1 MAPSR
6 MIMIIAIE
14 IVKRDLGLVQ
24 SSDRFVRLV
33 ATAFVEVGGARGF
46 PAVQVNWCNSAR
58 KSQ

>member
-1 MAPSR
+1 
-6 MIMIIAIE
+6 MIIAIE

-24 SSDRFVRLV
+24 LSVRFVRLV
-33 ATAFVEVGGARGF
+33 ATAIVKVGGARGF